1 MALSAV
7 VLPAPL
13 GPMRPTIR
21 PASTV
26 KFTASRARV
35 VPKFLVR
42 PRASII
48 AVIVL
53 PRRGLRRPGRSMRFG
68 ALLQQLG
75 RRKAQALDRRVNLG
89 PLLFEE
95 ARLLVL
101 HERLARSFT
110 HEHAAATPLLHEL
123 F

>member
-21 PASTV
+21 PASTL
-26 KFTASRARV
+26 KFTASSARV
-35 VPKFLVR
+35 VPKFLVS

-48 AVIVL
+48 VVIAL
-53 PRRGLRRPGRSMRFG
+53 SRRRLRRPGCSMRFR
-68 ALLQQLG
+68 ALPQQLG
-75 RRKAQALDRRVNLG
+75 SGKPQALDRCVDLR

-101 HERLARSFT
+101 HERLARSFA
-110 HEHAAATPLLHEL
+110 HEHAAA
-123 F
+123 